1 MENVFF
7 PAGKVL
13 FQLKPDALHLLTG
26 ISVSDVDYAVRAVL
40 PDAFNS
46 LEERVITVKFILEKV
61 IK

>member
-40 PDAFNS
+40 PDAFH
-46 LEERVITVKFILEKV
+46 
-61 IK
+61 